1 MFGLYECIDYVLD
14 RKQFILVLYKME
26 DFSSLNFNN
35 SLVVFKYSVILSNQ
49 FRINPICKL
58 YPGKIDTEVRSTMLP
73 KSSLN
78 TFLFEDSSQS
88 KFWVYL
94 LACLSV
100 WIITCQFTGG
110 FIHLYSILK
119 GWSDRQTLNLTFVCR

>member
-1 MFGLYECIDYVLD
+1 
-14 RKQFILVLYKME
+14 ME
-26 DFSSLNFNN
+26 DFPSLNFNN

-88 KFWVYL
+88 KF
-94 LACLSV
+94 
-100 WIITCQFTGG
+100 
-110 FIHLYSILK
+110 
-119 GWSDRQTLNLTFVCR
+119 